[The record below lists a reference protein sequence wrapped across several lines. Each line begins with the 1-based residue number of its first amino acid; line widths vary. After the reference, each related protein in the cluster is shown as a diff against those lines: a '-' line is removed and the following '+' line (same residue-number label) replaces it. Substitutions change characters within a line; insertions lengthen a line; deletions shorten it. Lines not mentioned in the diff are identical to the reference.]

1 MSDDRRSSFRR
12 CSTAPQLVDSP
23 PPLSPISHCYY
34 SSFQCTYL
42 WPRLLVQTAVFCG
55 KFCQFIL
62 VHQIPWISSE
72 ISEFLGCSL
81 HPGICKQ
88 TVLSFDQMSMVH
100 FTYRVDLIDWQMMR
114 MSCRR
119 CIHQCRA
126 PVTVTLVTLV
136 TTSTCHS
143 VSLSVSTVHSSLGIH
158 STFTSSYIGPLTVPL
173 TMNRWS
179 CCLGYGL
186 LVAWPAAW
194 CFWPVPSVC
203 AHVQTC
209 TCSRCRHSPASLLST
224 SSCNCN
230 KYHTRTHNRLM
241 ALCPVLPG
249 WASYQKEHSP
259 THTHPDHQTSF
270 INFLHLLRSI
280 ASSFN

>member
-1 MSDDRRSSFRR
+1 MMSEDRRSSFRR

-42 WPRLLVQTAVFCG
+42 WPGLLVQTAVFCG

-114 MSCRR
+114 MSCR
-119 CIHQCRA
+119 QSA
-126 PVTVTLVTLV
+126 
-136 TTSTCHS
+136 SHS
-143 VSLSVSTVHSSLGIH
+143 VLCDWLTGDEDELQTLHS
-158 STFTSSYIGPLTVPL
+158 
-173 TMNRWS
+173 
-179 CCLGYGL
+179 
-186 LVAWPAAW
+186 
-194 CFWPVPSVC
+194 PVPGTSHSDIGHTGDDVDMSLRLSLCEYCTLFTRHTFNIHLIVHWTTYC
-203 AHVQTC
+203 A
-209 TCSRCRHSPASLLST
+209 SDDEPMELLSGIWT
-224 SSCNCN
+224 VGSMASSMMFL
-230 KYHTRTHNRLM
+230 T
-241 ALCPVLPG
+241 CPVCLCSCTNMHVFPVQ
-249 WASYQKEHSP
+249 AFSC
-259 THTHPDHQTSF
+259 
-270 INFLHLLRSI
+270 
-280 ASSFN
+280 